1 MHRAG
6 PFAARERGRAY
17 HKAPRR
23 RTAREPVSGVEAI
36 WLRTC
41 FLAETAGNKAQK
53 LKMASGWHPD
63 EDTTPTPREVE
74 MMAGVL
80 EGRHGLHAAEVAEF
94 LSTFHEQRR
103 DAARAWAWAGVAEC
117 VRQRE
122 QVRLMG
128 R

>member
-17 HKAPRR
+17 HEAPRR

-53 LKMASGWHPD
+53 SKMASGWHPD

-94 LSTFHEQRR
+94 SRPSTSS
-103 DAARAWAWAGVAEC
+103 AATRRAWAWAGVAEC

-122 QVRLMG
+122 QERLMG